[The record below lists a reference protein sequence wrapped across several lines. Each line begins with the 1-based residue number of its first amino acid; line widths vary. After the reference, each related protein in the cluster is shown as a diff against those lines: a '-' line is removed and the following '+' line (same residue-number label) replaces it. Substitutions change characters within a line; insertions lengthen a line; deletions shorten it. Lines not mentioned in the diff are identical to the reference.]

1 MINFE
6 VGYAPTTNLPRVKIM
21 IIYKRDNGFNAV
33 SSVKVVNG
41 IFYINH
47 GLTKKWRKLTAKA
60 VSITKDKIVIEDE
73 FGDDL
78 TFYA

>member
-1 MINFE
+1 
-6 VGYAPTTNLPRVKIM
+6 VGYTPTTKLPRVKIM

-33 SSVKVVNG
+33 SSVKIVNG

-47 GLTKKWRKLTAKA
+47 GLTKKWRELKSRVVSVTAY
-60 VSITKDKIVIEDE
+60 SIVIEDE

>member
-1 MINFE
+1 M
-6 VGYAPTTNLPRVKIM
+6 GYTPTTNPSRVKIM

-33 SSVKVVNG
+33 SSVKIVNG

-47 GLTKKWRKLTAKA
+47 GLTKKWRELKCNVVSVTASS
-60 VSITKDKIVIEDE
+60 VVIEDE

>member
-1 MINFE
+1 
-6 VGYAPTTNLPRVKIM
+6 M

-47 GLTKKWRKLTAKA
+47 GLTKKWRELKSHVVSVTA
-60 VSITKDKIVIEDE
+60 SSIVIEDE

>member
-1 MINFE
+1 
-6 VGYAPTTNLPRVKIM
+6 M

-33 SSVKVVNG
+33 SSVKNING

-47 GLTKKWRKLTAKA
+47 GLTKKWIELKSNVVVSVTASS
-60 VSITKDKIVIEDE
+60 VVIEDE

-78 TFYA
+78 TFYAS

>member
-1 MINFE
+1 
-6 VGYAPTTNLPRVKIM
+6 M

-33 SSVKVVNG
+33 SSVKIANG

-47 GLTKKWRKLTAKA
+47 GLTKKWRELKSHVVSVTASS
-60 VSITKDKIVIEDE
+60 VVIADE
-73 FGDDL
+73 FGDNL

>member
-1 MINFE
+1 M
-6 VGYAPTTNLPRVKIM
+6 GYAPTTNLPRVKIM

-33 SSVKVVNG
+33 SSVKIVNG

-47 GLTKKWRKLTAKA
+47 GLTKKWRELKSNVVSVTASS
-60 VSITKDKIVIEDE
+60 VVIEDK

>member
-1 MINFE
+1 
-6 VGYAPTTNLPRVKIM
+6 M

-33 SSVKVVNG
+33 SSVKIVNG

-47 GLTKKWRKLTAKA
+47 GLTKKWRELKSHVVSVTAYS
-60 VSITKDKIVIEDE
+60 VVIEDE

>member
-1 MINFE
+1 
-6 VGYAPTTNLPRVKIM
+6 M

-47 GLTKKWRKLTAKA
+47 GLTKKWRELKSSVVSVTASL
-60 VSITKDKIVIEDE
+60 VVIKDE

>member
-1 MINFE
+1 
-6 VGYAPTTNLPRVKIM
+6 M

-33 SSVKVVNG
+33 SSVKIVNG
-41 IFYINH
+41 VLYINH
-47 GLTKKWRKLTAKA
+47 GLTKKWRELKARVVSLTAS
-60 VSITKDKIVIEDE
+60 SITIEDE

>member
-1 MINFE
+1 M
-6 VGYAPTTNLPRVKIM
+6 GYAPTTNLPRVKIM

-33 SSVKVVNG
+33 SSLKIVNG

-47 GLTKKWRKLTAKA
+47 GLTKKWRELKSHVVSVTASS
-60 VSITKDKIVIEDE
+60 VVIEDE

>member
-1 MINFE
+1 
-6 VGYAPTTNLPRVKIM
+6 M
-21 IIYKRDNGFNAV
+21 IINKRDNGFNAV

-47 GLTKKWRKLTAKA
+47 GLTKKWRELKSGVVSVTA
-60 VSITKDKIVIEDE
+60 SSIVIEDE

>member
-1 MINFE
+1 
-6 VGYAPTTNLPRVKIM
+6 M

-47 GLTKKWRKLTAKA
+47 GLTKKWRELKARVVSLTA
-60 VSITKDKIVIEDE
+60 SSIVIEDE

>member
-1 MINFE
+1 

-21 IIYKRDNGFNAV
+21 VIYKRDNGFNAV
-33 SSVKVVNG
+33 SSLKIVNG

-47 GLTKKWRKLTAKA
+47 GLTKKWRELKVCVVSVTASL
-60 VSITKDKIVIEDE
+60 VVIKDE

-78 TFYA
+78 TFEA

>member
-1 MINFE
+1 M
-6 VGYAPTTNLPRVKIM
+6 GYAPTSKLPRVKIM
-21 IIYKRDNGFNAV
+21 IFYKRDNGFNAV
-33 SSVKVVNG
+33 SSVKIVNG

-47 GLTKKWRKLTAKA
+47 GLTKKWRELKSNVVSVTASS
-60 VSITKDKIVIEDE
+60 VVIEDE

>member
-1 MINFE
+1 M
-6 VGYAPTTNLPRVKIM
+6 GYAPTTNLPRVKIM

-47 GLTKKWRKLTAKA
+47 GLTKKWRELKSSVVSVTASL
-60 VSITKDKIVIEDE
+60 VVIKDE